1 MAQDVGGIYYTVD
14 AQVEPLLKAEE
25 KAYKS
30 IDRLEKKMGEGEKAA
45 DQLGGGMNRLAS
57 AIKIAAAAAAIK
69 AVATMV
75 QDYREMS
82 ERIRM
87 ATDSTEEYDMVQ
99 RRLMETANGTY
110 RALSEAQELYIRT
123 ADSLRSLGYNTE
135 QAMDVQDSLSYAFVR
150 NATSADRAN
159 AAISAVTKSFNTGKV
174 AADQWETIM
183 AAVPTVVDAI
193 AASAGKTSAEIRLLG
208 ATGKLT
214 AQQLSEGLR
223 KSLDDNATAAANMA
237 VKLSDAGVRM
247 KTAITAVFVA
257 IESGTGAIQGLTDG
271 ITLAANAIL
280 EFSQD
285 ADSMSA
291 FLQAAE
297 LAAMSLASVIAARLI
312 MSLYGSATAY
322 AASVAATLAQ
332 TRANTGMTT
341 SAIIAAGAVA
351 KLRAVLAFLGGP
363 LGVAMI
369 AASAIYSLSTS
380 AKESAPS
387 IDLLT
392 QSVTDLGDA
401 NLRLSRI
408 QIKEKLQEL
417 ESAGSKA
424 MAAGASVEYLKKQ
437 LEQFPNSSKADEWRK
452 RLAEQEAATESAGDE
467 IGRYRAKLK
476 ELDAEIDRRA
486 KGGKKSEPE
495 LTPQRTVADKKAEDA
510 IAKRIADL
518 ELEADVLGMTA
529 TEIELYKLQ
538 LAGAT
543 DEQIRAAATSLAM
556 VEKYERQEEAIKA
569 AADAHAEA
577 IKAFGKTPED
587 ATSYITG
594 NPTPLSGGK
603 FDDQTARYQAE
614 KDAEIKRHEEA
625 MERLRAA
632 QEAKIEV
639 VGGYQAL
646 EEQMAQQHADRMK
659 QINQAQMDTM
669 LTGVGGAFGA
679 MADNLSA
686 YMEVFGSKSKEMFA
700 IMKASAIASTIVST
714 YQGAQQAFTAMTAIG
729 GPAGVA
735 LGTAAAAAA
744 VVGGMA
750 RVQQIRSQ
758 SMPGRQYGGPVAA
771 GQMYRVNENGAP
783 EVFNA
788 ANGQQYM
795 IPNKRGEVVSNAD
808 ASGGGGNTIVLQLST
823 GVQASV
829 QAEFQAMMPM
839 IMSNIQRAMGRT

>member
-1 MAQDVGGIYYTVD
+1 MADNVGGIYYTVD

-30 IDRLEKKMGEGEKAA
+30 IDRLEKKMGEAEKSA
-45 DQLGGGMNRLAS
+45 DNFGGGMNRLAS
-57 AIKIAAAAAAIK
+57 AIKVAASAAAIK
-69 AVATMV
+69 AVAGMV
-75 QDYREMS
+75 QDYREMG
-82 ERIRM
+82 ERIKM
-87 ATDSTEEYDMVQ
+87 ATASTAEYEMVQ
-99 RRLMETANGTY
+99 RRLMDTANGTY
-110 RALSEAQELYIRT
+110 RSLSEAQELYIRT
-123 ADSLRSLGYNTE
+123 ADSLRSLGYTTE

-159 AAISAVTKSFNTGKV
+159 GAISAVTKSFNTGKV
-174 AADQWETIM
+174 AADQWETII

-193 AASAGKTSAEIRLLG
+193 AAAASKTSAEIRMLG

-247 KTAITAVFVA
+247 KTAITSVFVA

-291 FLQAAE
+291 FLQTAE
-297 LAAMSLASVIAARLI
+297 LATMSLASVIAARLI
-312 MSLYGSATAY
+312 VSLYGSATAY

-341 SAIIAAGAVA
+341 SAIVAAGAVA
-351 KLRAVLAFLGGP
+351 KLRAALAFLGGP

-369 AASAIYSLSTS
+369 AASAIYSISNS
-380 AKESAPS
+380 AKESAPNVDILTGS
-387 IDLLT
+387 MSKLANETLAVGKLDLEKGIRDAGKAAESSANKIAYMEQQLITYKGQSAKLYREAEEGLVREREAMRQSQQQVVEYT
-392 QSVTDLGDA
+392 QRLADL
-401 NLRLSRI
+401 N
-408 QIKEKLQEL
+408 KEIENR
-417 ESAGSKA
+417 
-424 MAAGASVEYLKKQ
+424 AAG
-437 LEQFPNSSKADEWRK
+437 
-452 RLAEQEAATESAGDE
+452 
-467 IGRYRAKLK
+467 
-476 ELDAEIDRRA
+476 
-486 KGGKKSEPE
+486 GGKKSEPE
-495 LTPQRTVADKKAEDA
+495 LTPQRTAADKKAEEA

-577 IKAFGKTPED
+577 IKKFGQTPED
-587 ATSYITG
+587 ATAYITG
-594 NPTPLSGGK
+594 NPVPLSGGR
-603 FDDQTARYQAE
+603 FDDQSARYQAE
-614 KDAEIKRHEEA
+614 KDAENKRYQEA
-625 MERLRAA
+625 MARLKT
-632 QEAKIEV
+632 AKQKEIEV

-646 EEQMAQQHADRMK
+646 EEQMAQEHADRLK

-679 MADNLSA
+679 MAENLSL
-686 YMEVFGSKSKEMFA
+686 YMEVFGSKSREMFA
-700 IMKASAIASTIVST
+700 VMKASAIASTIVQT
-714 YQGAQQAFTAMTAIG
+714 YQAAQQAYTAMSAIPVV
-729 GPAGVA
+729 GPGLGV
-735 LGTAAAAAA
+735 TAAAAA
-744 VVGGMA
+744 VMGGMA

-758 SMPGRQYGGPVAA
+758 SMPGRQYGGPVSA

-795 IPNKRGEVVSNAD
+795 IPNRRGEVVSNSN
-808 ASGGGGNTIVLQLST
+808 ASGGGNTFNITLAADNS
-823 GVQASV
+823 ASANAV
-829 QAEFQAMMPM
+829 FDARMPEVIATIGKLM
-839 IMSNIQRAMGRT
+839 KGSKR